1 MAVINIPKLPALLF
15 NRNGKY
21 TYVCTYQNA
30 WDSEQRTSIRVKGK
44 TSTVGKIVGGGLL
57 GVIEWT

>member
-1 MAVINIPKLPALLF
+1 MAVIDIPKLPALLF

-44 TSTVGKIVGGGLL
+44 TTTVSTIV
-57 GVIEWT
+57 